1 MVGIKSNNYKTNS
14 MIILGL
20 IFIIMGSALI
30 AVLIMSEQT
39 DGLTILGSVSSVFL
53 IIVGAGCIYD
63 CKHPSAID
71 VYRDKTTLQITYK
84 DNIPTDTI
92 VVYK

>member
-1 MVGIKSNNYKTNS
+1 

-39 DGLTILGSVSSVFL
+39 NKLTILGSVSSVL
-53 IIVGAGCIYD
+53 LNWRRRLY
-63 CKHPSAID
+63 
-71 VYRDKTTLQITYK
+71 TYL
-84 DNIPTDTI
+84 
-92 VVYK
+92 

>member
-1 MVGIKSNNYKTNS
+1 

-20 IFIIMGSALI
+20 IFIIMGFALI
-30 AVLIMSEQT
+30 AVLIMSKQT
-39 DGLTILGSVSSVFL
+39 NKLTILGFVSSMLL
-53 IIVGAGCIYD
+53 IIGGASCIHI

-71 VYRDKTTLQITYK
+71 VYRGKTTLQVTYK
-84 DNIPTDTI
+84 NNIPTDTI

>member
-1 MVGIKSNNYKTNS
+1 

-20 IFIIMGSALI
+20 IFIIMGSTLI

-39 DGLTILGSVSSVFL
+39 DRLTILGSVSSMLL
-53 IIVGAGCIYD
+53 IIGGCIHI
-63 CKHPSAID
+63 CKYPSAID
-71 VYRDKTTLQITYK
+71 VYRGKTTLQVTYK
-84 DNIPTDTI
+84 NNIPTDTI

>member
-1 MVGIKSNNYKTNS
+1 

-20 IFIIMGSALI
+20 ISIIIGSALI

-39 DGLTILGSVSSVFL
+39 DRLTILGSVSSVLL
-53 IIVGAGCIYD
+53 IIGGAGCIYD
-63 CKHPSAID
+63 CKYPSAID
-71 VYRDKTTLQITYK
+71 VYRGKTTLQVTYK
-84 DNIPTDTI
+84 NNIPTDTI

>member
-1 MVGIKSNNYKTNS
+1 

-20 IFIIMGSALI
+20 IFIIIGSALI
-30 AVLIMSEQT
+30 ALLIMSEQT
-39 DGLTILGSVSSVFL
+39 DELIILGSVSSVFL
-53 IIVGAGCIYD
+53 IIGGCIHI

-71 VYRDKTTLQITYK
+71 VYRGKTTLQITYK
-84 DNIPTDTI
+84 NNVPIDTT

>member
-1 MVGIKSNNYKTNS
+1 

-20 IFIIMGSALI
+20 ISIIMGSALI

-39 DGLTILGSVSSVFL
+39 DKLTILGSVSSVLL
-53 IIVGAGCIYD
+53 IIGGAGCIHI
-63 CKHPSAID
+63 CKYPSAID
-71 VYRDKTTLQITYK
+71 VYRGKTTLQVTYK
-84 DNIPTDTI
+84 NNIPTDTI

>member
-1 MVGIKSNNYKTNS
+1 

-20 IFIIMGSALI
+20 IFIIIGSALI

-53 IIVGAGCIYD
+53 IIVGASCIHI
-63 CKHPSAID
+63 CKNPSAID
-71 VYRDKTTLQITYK
+71 VYRGKTTLQITYK
-84 DNIPTDTI
+84 NNVPIDTTVI
-92 VVYK
+92 YK

>member
-1 MVGIKSNNYKTNS
+1 

-39 DGLTILGSVSSVFL
+39 NKLTILGSVSSVLL
-53 IIVGAGCIYD
+53 IIGGADRIHI
-63 CKHPSAID
+63 CKYPSAID
-71 VYRDKTTLQITYK
+71 VYRGKTTLQVTYK
-84 DNIPTDTI
+84 NNIPIDTT

>member
-1 MVGIKSNNYKTNS
+1 

-20 IFIIMGSALI
+20 IFIIIGSALI

-39 DGLTILGSVSSVFL
+39 DGLTILGSVSSVLL
-53 IIVGAGCIYD
+53 IIVGARCIHI
-63 CKHPSAID
+63 CKYPSAID
-71 VYRDKTTLQITYK
+71 VYRGKTTLQIIYK
-84 DNIPTDTI
+84 NNVPIDTT

>member
-1 MVGIKSNNYKTNS
+1 

-30 AVLIMSEQT
+30 AVLIMSKQT

-53 IIVGAGCIYD
+53 IIGGVSCIHI
-63 CKHPSAID
+63 CKYPSAID
-71 VYRDKTTLQITYK
+71 VYRGKTTLQVTYK
-84 DNIPTDTI
+84 NNVPIDTTVI
-92 VVYK
+92 YK

>member
-1 MVGIKSNNYKTNS
+1 

-20 IFIIMGSALI
+20 IFIIMGSVLI

-39 DGLTILGSVSSVFL
+39 DKMTILGSVSSVFL
-53 IIVGAGCIYD
+53 IIGGAGCIYD

-71 VYRDKTTLQITYK
+71 VYRGKTTLQVTYK
-84 DNIPTDTI
+84 GNIPTDTI

>member
-20 IFIIMGSALI
+20 IFIIIGSILI

-39 DGLTILGSVSSVFL
+39 DGLTIIGSVSSAFL
-53 IIVGAGCIYD
+53 IIGGAGCIHDGKY
-63 CKHPSAID
+63 PSAID
-71 VYRDKTTLQITYK
+71 VYRGKTTLQVTYK

>member
-1 MVGIKSNNYKTNS
+1 

-20 IFIIMGSALI
+20 IFIIIGSALI
-30 AVLIMSEQT
+30 AALIMSEQT

-53 IIVGAGCIYD
+53 IIGGVGCIHI
-63 CKHPSAID
+63 CKYPSAID
-71 VYRDKTTLQITYK
+71 VYRGKTTLQITYK

-92 VVYK
+92 VVFK

>member
-1 MVGIKSNNYKTNS
+1 

-20 IFIIMGSALI
+20 IFIIIGSALS

-39 DGLTILGSVSSVFL
+39 DGLTILGSVSSMLL
-53 IIVGAGCIYD
+53 IIGGVYCIHI
-63 CKHPSAID
+63 CKYPSAID
-71 VYRDKTTLQITYK
+71 VYRGKTNLQITYK
-84 DNIPTDTI
+84 NNVTTDII